1 MGERV
6 DRVSDIEHAVVIDVG
21 GVLAGERLDAS
32 DELEGQV
39 DDRVGDV
46 DLTVP
51 IDVPA
56 YEGDFDVRD
65 DYRYRLETNS
75 GDIEPFGRLEA
86 LSQIWENVGLRF
98 AEINRSGP
106 FPPDFA
112 PLNDRISLGGGL
124 EDFEDRETDAMDLAC
139 VPEAV
144 LTTDL
149 PRLARRAKRCP
160 YTYDKVVSGQ
170 LVSRPVVEIR
180 DPGEK
185 IVSAV

>member
-1 MGERV
+1 MERVRGRIHSRVREGRRDLYPTQKLMGERD

-39 DDRVGDV
+39 EDRVGDV

-51 IDVPA
+51 IGVPA
-56 YEGDFDVRD
+56 YEEHFFDVRD
-65 DYRYRLETNS
+65 DYRYRLDTNR
-75 GDIEPFGRLEA
+75 GDIEPLGRLEV
-86 LSQIWENVGLRF
+86 LSQIRKRVGLRF
-98 AEINRSGP
+98 AGINRMGP

-149 PRLARRAKRCP
+149 RRK
-160 YTYDKVVSGQ
+160 K
-170 LVSRPVVEIR
+170 
-180 DPGEK
+180 
-185 IVSAV
+185 